1 MSQVP
6 SGPRTPLLAFALA
19 ALAFLTFLPA
29 LGHDFLVYDD
39 DQYVTANPA
48 VLGGLSATGVRWAF
62 TSGHAANWHPLT
74 WLAHMADV
82 ELWGLMPRG
91 HHLTNLLL
99 HAACA
104 AVLFLALQRST
115 GAVWPSAIVAALFA
129 VHPTRIEAVAW
140 VAERKELLSALL
152 GFLTILSYA
161 AWARAGGR
169 GQPWG
174 ALALFAAGLM
184 AKPMLVTLPF
194 VLVLLDVWPLGRVRA
209 DDRPL
214 KALARATGE
223 KAPFLA
229 LAVASSAVT
238 FLVQRAGGA
247 VGTLESY
254 PLGVRVA
261 NALVAYAGYLRR
273 LFWPAGLAVFYPH
286 PGRSL
291 SAAAVVGAAILFLVL
306 CALAWLLRR
315 RRPYVFVGWFWF
327 AGMLVPVIGLVQV
340 GFQALADRYAYV
352 TFVGLFLALVWLAA
366 ERVERGPAWTRPLAA
381 ALGVALVLAC
391 VVQTRRELA
400 HWRDSETLFR
410 RALAV
415 TSGNYVAC
423 QNLAHHLNE
432 KNRPAEALPLLEEA
446 LRLRPRYPEAR
457 VNLGRSL
464 FLLGRVD
471 EAIPQFEQA
480 IALRPDDPVAL
491 NNLAFSRMNQG
502 DLAETVR
509 LYGLALGLQPDWA
522 EVQHRAGI
530 VQILQGD
537 DEGGGARLERAA
549 ALAPGNDEYT
559 SHARG
564 WRALRRD
571 PRDPSPD
578 AARLRDYLV
587 VSHQQAADVLA
598 HRGRLEDAAGQLG
611 LAARRAPE
619 RADLHENAGVAWSR
633 AGNAGRARSAFEAAV
648 AADPARASAQNNLGY
663 MLFEAGDVGGAI
675 ARYREA
681 LRLAPD
687 FALAR
692 NNLALA
698 ERRGARVRPTARP

>member
-1 MSQVP
+1 MSQAL
-6 SGPRTPLLAFALA
+6 SGRGTLVLASALA
-19 ALAFLTFLPA
+19 VLAFLTFLPA
-29 LGHDFLVYDD
+29 LGHHFLVYDD
-39 DQYVTANPA
+39 DQYVTANPDVRA
-48 VLGGLSATGVRWAF
+48 GLTVAGVRWAF

-74 WLAHMADV
+74 WLSHMADV
-82 ELWGLMPRG
+82 QTWGLEPRG

-99 HAACA
+99 HAANA
-104 AVLFLALQRST
+104 AVLFLALLRLT
-115 GAVWPSAIVAALFA
+115 GARWRSALVAALFA

-152 GFLTILSYA
+152 GFLTLLAYA
-161 AWARAGGR
+161 AWARRGGR
-169 GQPWG
+169 GQPWS

-194 VLVLLDVWPLGRVRA
+194 VLVLLDAWPLGRVRL
-209 DDRPL
+209 DQRPL
-214 KALARATGE
+214 GALARSVAA
-223 KAPFLA
+223 KWPFLA
-229 LAVASSAVT
+229 LAAASCAAT

-254 PLGVRVA
+254 PLGVRLA

-273 LFWPAGLAVFYPH
+273 LFWPVGLAVFYPH

-291 SAAAVVGAAILFLVL
+291 VPAAIAGAAVLFVGLGAAAWLV
-306 CALAWLLRR
+306 RR
-315 RRPYVFVGWFWF
+315 RWPYVFVGWFWF

-340 GFQALADRYAYV
+340 GFQALADRYAYL
-352 TFVGLFLALVWLAA
+352 TFIGLFLALVWLLAD
-366 ERVERGPAWTRPLAA
+366 RVEPAPRLRRVAA
-381 ALGVALVLAC
+381 AAGLVLLAAC
-391 VVQTRRELA
+391 VVQTRRELS
-400 HWRDSETLFR
+400 HWQDSETLFR

-432 KNRPAEALPLLEEA
+432 TNRPAEALPLLEEA
-446 LRLRPRYPEAR
+446 LRLRPLYPEAR

-464 FLLGRVD
+464 FLLGRLE

-480 IALRPDDPVAL
+480 IALRPEDPVAL

-509 LYGLALGLQPDWA
+509 LYAQALEAQPHWA
-522 EVQHRAGI
+522 EIQHRAGI
-530 VQILQGD
+530 VQIMQGD
-537 DEGGGARLERAA
+537 AEGGGARLMRAA
-549 ALAPGNDEYT
+549 ALEPASDEYA

-564 WRALRRD
+564 WLALRED
-571 PRDPSPD
+571 PGDVSPD
-578 AARLRDYLV
+578 AVRLRDYLV

-598 HRGRLEDAAGQLG
+598 RRGRVADAARQLE
-611 LAARRAPE
+611 LAAQRAPG
-619 RADLHENAGVAWSR
+619 RAELHENAGVAWSR
-633 AGNAGRARSAFEAAV
+633 AGDAGRALSAFEAAV

-663 MLFEAGDVGGAI
+663 MLYAKGDVAGAI

-698 ERRGARVRPTARP
+698 TAPRPAVRPAARP

>member
-1 MSQVP
+1 MSQAL
-6 SGPRTPLLAFALA
+6 SGRGTLVLASALA
-19 ALAFLTFLPA
+19 VLAFLTFLPA
-29 LGHDFLVYDD
+29 LGHHFLVYDD
-39 DQYVTANPA
+39 DQYVTANPDVRA
-48 VLGGLSATGVRWAF
+48 GLTVAGVRWAF

-74 WLAHMADV
+74 WLSHMADV
-82 ELWGLMPRG
+82 QTWGLEPRG

-99 HAACA
+99 HAANA
-104 AVLFLALQRST
+104 AVLFLALLRLT
-115 GAVWPSAIVAALFA
+115 GARWRSALVAALFA

-152 GFLTILSYA
+152 GFLTLLAYA
-161 AWARAGGR
+161 AWARRGGR
-169 GQPWG
+169 GQPWS

-194 VLVLLDVWPLGRVRA
+194 VLVLLDAWPLGRVRL
-209 DDRPL
+209 DQRPL
-214 KALARATGE
+214 GALARSVAA
-223 KAPFLA
+223 KWPFLA
-229 LAVASSAVT
+229 LAAASCAAT

-254 PLGVRVA
+254 PLGVRLA

-273 LFWPAGLAVFYPH
+273 LFWPVGLAVFYPH

-291 SAAAVVGAAILFLVL
+291 VPAAIAGTAVLFVGLGAAAWLV
-306 CALAWLLRR
+306 RR
-315 RRPYVFVGWFWF
+315 RWPYVFVGWFWF

-340 GFQALADRYAYV
+340 GFQALADRYAYL
-352 TFVGLFLALVWLAA
+352 TFIGLFLALVWLLAD
-366 ERVERGPAWTRPLAA
+366 RVERAPRLRRVAA
-381 ALGVALVLAC
+381 AAGLVLLAAC
-391 VVQTRRELA
+391 VVQTRRELS
-400 HWRDSETLFR
+400 HWQDSETLFR

-432 KNRPAEALPLLEEA
+432 TNRPAEALPLLEEA
-446 LRLRPRYPEAR
+446 LRLRPLYPEAR

-464 FLLGRVD
+464 FLLGRLE

-480 IALRPDDPVAL
+480 IALRPEDPVAL

-509 LYGLALGLQPDWA
+509 LYAQALEAQPHWA
-522 EVQHRAGI
+522 EIQHRAGI
-530 VQILQGD
+530 VQIMQGD
-537 DEGGGARLERAA
+537 AEGGGARLMRAA
-549 ALAPGNDEYT
+549 ALEPASDEYA

-564 WRALRRD
+564 WLALRED
-571 PRDPSPD
+571 PGDVSPD
-578 AARLRDYLV
+578 AVRLRDYLV

-598 HRGRLEDAAGQLG
+598 RRGRVADAARQLE
-611 LAARRAPE
+611 LAAQRAPG
-619 RADLHENAGVAWSR
+619 RAELHENAGVAWSR
-633 AGNAGRARSAFEAAV
+633 AGDAGRALSAFEAAV

-663 MLFEAGDVGGAI
+663 MLYAKGDVAGAI

-698 ERRGARVRPTARP
+698 TAPRPAVRPAARP